1 MWLESGPLKL
11 FIKSKISLCAYQKQ
25 LERTGYNFRHQ
36 CRQTNGILGNQ
47 LALVFCF
54 LGFLVGQNQKGPT
67 SAGPRNLSILLN
79 STFECIV

>member
-11 FIKSKISLCAYQKQ
+11 FIKSKISLRAYQKQ
-25 LERTGYNFRHQ
+25 LERTGYIFLHQ

-54 LGFLVGQNQKGPT
+54 WGGFLVGQSQKGPT
-67 SAGPRNLSILLN
+67 
-79 STFECIV
+79 